1 MKLCSLFIYSS
12 DIEEGAIVFRLIA
25 DLAGVLV
32 HDNRN
37 ALDVGDFLAISV
49 IEDGKC
55 LHEDIFDS
63 EKVTGHVVFSFALAL
78 NREIQKTEVA
88 RFQNSYPLSLDAAS
102 PQVNHFKLSQSYE
115 PHLIQIN

>member
-63 EKVTGHVVFSFALAL
+63 EKVTGHVIFSFALAL
-78 NREIQKTEVA
+78 NSEIPRVLNACLAGCE
-88 RFQNSYPLSLDAAS
+88 
-102 PQVNHFKLSQSYE
+102 
-115 PHLIQIN
+115 LILESSNLLRAQFISFLVSCF